1 MDCLGLGLSAGHIH
15 GLDQGGYMLRHIIIA
30 QQLGQAG
37 GGFNGRLG
45 NLRQLFVRIPN
56 EI

>member
-15 GLDQGGYMLRHIIIA
+15 GLDQGGYMLRHVIIA